1 MMLAPDREEVRAVAR
16 RYFAAGLGC
25 ALETQREGRWEPC
38 VLALRSASPNAVLEE
53 VEKTLARGVR
63 VRLAAYSPSSLTRI
77 DLPAPVM
84 CPELRHDLHADLVL
98 VARGTRVLDG

>member
-1 MMLAPDREEVRAVAR
+1 MLVRHRMNQIVVTVGPHHTLREAARARVAGNR
-16 RYFAAGLGC
+16 AC
-25 ALETQREGRWEPC
+25 
-38 VLALRSASPNAVLEE
+38 ALRSVSPGAVLEE
-53 VEKTLARGVR
+53 AEKALARGVR